1 MYRARDIMNKKVI
14 CIKKD
19 AYILE
24 ALQLLVENNISCLP
38 VVNDDMTL
46 VGMLS
51 EKDAVTL
58 FYEVD
63 NIENQT
69 VSSYMTSPVVEF
81 DENATVLD
89 VCDFLT
95 KNIFRRVPVTSNG
108 KLTGIIS
115 IRDVLDHILQRER
128 EKLAS
133 VN

>member
-1 MYRARDIMNKKVI
+1 MLRARDIMNKKVI

-24 ALQLLVENNISCLP
+24 AVQLVVENNISCLP
-38 VVNDDMTL
+38 VVKDDMTL
-46 VGMLS
+46 IGMLS

-58 FYEVD
+58 YYEFED
-63 NIENQT
+63 IENQT
-69 VSSYMTSPVVEF
+69 VSDYMTSPVVSFEE
-81 DENATVLD
+81 DKTVLD

-95 KNIFRRVPVTSNG
+95 RNIFRRVPITSNG

-128 EKLAS
+128 EKLAN
-133 VN
+133 VH